1 MPTFDQI
8 YNAFQQSG
16 ASKVMPLSD
25 FAKVQ
30 NYVTG
35 SNDYNPAVLGTFEQA
50 VKQGSY
56 WLNQGL
62 DQTGVPEALGDVGQ
76 KAFEQLGATPHAGYE
91 LGHNLPRSAVN
102 FAPMMTAAALAPE
115 SGGLSLL
122 ALGGTG
128 ALQGAETYEQ
138 GGTPGQVALS
148 AVTPAIGAG
157 VGKVAGK
164 LLMPGSQALLE
175 SSPFLANA
183 RQYLG
188 EQAASIGGME
198 AAGRIFG
205 DNQTP
210 FFSKDNLLQ
219 MTLGNLPFMAEGAIK
234 GYMHG
239 GFVSPP
245 EGKSITYDDVRK
257 AAADASL
264 EDALKNKS
272 ITQQLPSVV
281 DQTDAKDTQT
291 QIYKQQ
297 MEEVQSKGA
306 DPIEAFENEGGAIPQ
321 VKDTTLMG
329 VDARTAAQAPVVD
342 QNLISVQAAVKQAH
356 NTSQLGQTFSRVDGD
371 VINGLND
378 IKGSGES
385 HVVRLIN
392 GLEIPVTVNAGLIE
406 DSKGTIYDASTI
418 KAFKG
423 RPTGDQWIEVKPIQD
438 QAHIVQTAEKAVASL
453 PTPRPDDIQTHEQA
467 QQTLLQSNVV
477 SHEATGDPITDADL
491 QTRAEHLTDQSGS
504 DTEITQTAISSVA
517 EETKEIARQTLR
529 ATLERVRNEQ
539 MSPDILSDVG
549 GEPGKPMATE
559 VGKKKMTPEELA
571 DFRREIGKLGGAPKK
586 TTYSPKDLE
595 AANYYSD
602 FVKRE
607 SKSPTPE
614 GQRILSIVKPAFE
627 KPEQFFTKGGTI
639 NMRPDTHIAVLRA
652 FKSFMEGTQG
662 MPLEEK
668 VGKLTNQLNKSINRV
683 ADKPV
688 GLTEQVSLDPET
700 IKEIEQTAPDHDG
713 SPDARRANEVTA
725 DHVVNLMYTGAM
737 GDILK
742 SASDIDSPLYRAIL
756 ANPVLSRM
764 VENAELRLPQAVGK
778 SSPGVRQVVRQMFDK
793 NPKMAREFLAGLA
806 KDAKVA
812 GNTGGTG
819 TLRQSPFFTKAET
832 LFETRPNGKDY
843 FAGRP
848 LIDGKINRQIFDS
861 VVNKQVS
868 KDELALW
875 KIIDPSAFGDKEVN
889 IKQLVETMK
898 DQPQVKVNRLD
909 TQAKDSSNSK
919 EAVRGRIQHELET
932 LGYRMS
938 VDGTI
943 IQPNRE
949 VLQDRM
955 AQPERIR
962 QLLTELQHNE
972 VRPQE
977 ARSPQPW
984 TGRGIVDAY
993 SSDYLKGNT
1002 TLQDGKQKAV
1012 WAGDIS
1018 VNAEDPERIA
1028 NKKAVLLKE
1037 GYSDEDATNLAKRY
1051 VSTISDSSKFQSQHY
1066 PGPEGANQLAFVR
1079 GVVHEYQPGAKL
1091 PDGSIAAK
1099 VERVMEVNE
1108 VQSDWAAHRASDLKL
1123 SPESNNDPRWQASST
1138 PDHPL
1143 LSHWE
1148 PLALKSAIN
1157 EALQHGATKLVVS
1170 DAETAMMTEGHD
1182 SDEPIINAH
1191 ISDDELESDN
1201 PHQPK
1206 VGDWGIRYSDGA
1218 ILVATSKEQA
1228 QEFIRTTPKV
1238 LPNGLTHNVEP
1249 SQVTTADLRP
1259 HLSQEG
1265 GMRAAYDQRIPNILS
1280 KLTGEKGIPVEMGV
1294 HERAKD
1300 STGGVHWD
1308 DGSGNDALKGSPIF
1322 RDSTGSPKTLNTG
1335 RQFDLSKLSQDYQ
1348 GFPLVRADRGGLGS
1362 LSRSETEQMGE
1373 GQNGGEMDLHPTSY
1387 PAELRPS
1394 LEHIFGATLLK
1405 QGVSGDQAR
1414 VLTQKFLGPLR
1425 EILPL
1430 QGVQFDELIRDT
1442 LSPNAPTGLA
1452 TVQGPLRQI
1461 WLGSDIDPRI
1471 LKANPNMQARAL
1483 SLVLAHEGGHAMQH
1497 LADLGLLDKTT
1508 QMHFDRMQAFFESR
1522 TSPENYQLIR
1532 TMAESLLP
1540 DNWAR
1545 VSKIFV
1551 EPANA
1556 SEAMA
1561 DAHAIWAMSLAG
1573 PNIDASLSGI
1583 LMPKPI
1589 RTWFST
1595 LTGFVRKLVGA
1606 VKSSLNIRPEY
1617 GDVARISKIVDQ
1629 FNSMRKGFAEAETK
1643 AQEFSQFFGLDQYSY
1658 GPLQMS
1664 SVMKDVMGLAA
1675 SRREYGPENFGDRLL
1690 GKVSEYTEGIDQL
1703 ARRIPTLGGA
1713 AWAVLDMPTHMKQ
1726 LTDRMLAPLVAEK
1739 DTQGNLQI
1747 LSKEREAQLKIVMSD
1762 VPTNRMVSDIQLWEQ
1777 RQLDSG
1783 TSTPFDFSKPS
1794 NSDLGLAQRYMYM
1807 SPEQKGA
1814 IQQYIT
1820 GQRESNRVAQQS
1832 ILDFQDKINGVR
1844 LAYVIATRDMSLFGQ
1859 AKDLGQQAYEA
1870 TKMKQQ
1876 LDQMSQAPVGTV
1888 DLNAMNDLENQYDQ
1902 MVMGLQKA
1910 VQKPDAYQAMMD
1922 YAGSMATEQSKLQD
1936 FMSKRATFASRII
1949 KGSFIMRG
1957 YDAQGK
1963 QVGMEAMQSA
1973 GDKTDAQEILKAKG
1987 AVTFKGEDVRKGWDV
2002 HIDDEMKEML
2012 DHAEN
2017 SWMQKLQQWLGP
2029 GSIDALN
2036 EFIGDNPLGSEI
2048 DRLVKASRIVE
2059 PGSRGQAKGPEIM
2072 DMVDAHRNYINVL
2085 SRLLT
2090 SRLAKANMSFETENP
2105 ELVKFP
2111 SQMKQI
2117 KDAMKQYQTPD
2128 SEMGRAF
2135 TKFMATYYLGL
2146 NVPTS
2151 MAIMG
2156 HGLFTLLPESVSRTN
2171 SVVKSTKMLMGTVAD
2186 ITKYYLS
2193 NLKSAGRDEW
2203 NGWEDPGEK
2212 ANFANM
2218 ITNGLLQRNA
2228 FSEDSMDTEGLS
2240 AVKLRQIGQEGAT
2253 SKVLGGAA
2261 NLWNNYS
2268 NFTMKF
2274 FEQFAKF
2281 NARVAGL
2288 MGYRMGVDQGMN
2300 HEQSMNYSKEF
2311 TITSTFASGKA
2322 GRPVGLFRGEDH
2334 TLGQIAY
2341 ALQRYSMG
2349 CMAMFGRYAQHS
2361 LMSEAS
2367 AREIG
2372 LPTQGR
2378 EAARKALLT
2387 ATMVR
2392 FGAAG
2397 LLGLPGMGAM
2407 NALLEKITGQGI
2419 GQNIYQA
2426 MGSTLDQ
2433 DDKEGSILADTVAH
2447 GFANALLARIG
2458 MPVDV
2463 ASKFAMAGLPGMSS
2477 QDVFDPGSIFGPSA
2491 SLMRTMIEGVSGYAK
2506 DRDMANMGKT
2516 LMPPAFRKAV
2526 DLWANGDATD
2536 KAGRPIGSTEMEKT
2550 AYALGFQTQRQTKTR
2565 EFGHYTD
2572 LLNQQK
2578 TRAENRMVSKV
2589 MDMWNSG
2596 DIPGAQEEIQN
2607 QVDAGQGK
2615 VDGAH
2620 IAQEVAKKITEH
2632 QFPADIRAK
2641 PTAPIAGPA
2650 ADILRGMGIQLPPSQ
2665 EELRESQQKMIAQTL
2680 GAGNH
2685 TPRNSW
2691 GGPLGRA
2698 SMEDIFTSQHPSSP
2712 FQMAFQQ

>member
-35 SNDYNPAVLGTFEQA
+35 SNDYNPAVLGTFGQA

-306 DPIEAFENEGGAIPQ
+306 DPIEAFENEGGTIPQ

-342 QNLISVQAAVKQAH
+342 QSVTPIKATLQGVTIPDVNNLQTAFSPEGYKHQA
-356 NTSQLGQTFSRVDGD
+356 LPFP
-371 VINGLND
+371 D
-378 IKGSGES
+378 IKPGMS
-385 HVVRLIN
+385 HDEIIQTLQNYKDVLSVNPTNLSPENLTRALKDTQTHIDQVKVLQVRSI
-392 GLEIPVTVNAGLIE
+392 
-406 DSKGTIYDASTI
+406 
-418 KAFKG
+418 
-423 RPTGDQWIEVKPIQD
+423 
-438 QAHIVQTAEKAVASL
+438 QTAEKAVASL

-571 DFRREIGKLGGAPKK
+571 DFRRETGKKGGRPKK
-586 TTYSPKDLE
+586 SAYSSEDLG

-607 SKSPTPE
+607 SKAPTPE

-713 SPDARRANEVTA
+713 SPDARRANEATA

-756 ANPVLSRM
+756 ANPILSRM

-848 LIDGKINRQIFDS
+848 LIDGKIDRQIFDS

-889 IKQLVETMK
+889 VKQLVETMR
-898 DQPQVKVNRLD
+898 DQPQVKVSKLD
-909 TQAKDSSNSK
+909 AQAKDSSNSK
-919 EAVRGRIQHELET
+919 GAVRGRIQHELET

-993 SSDYLKGNT
+993 SPDYLKGNA

-1018 VNAEDPERIA
+1018 ANAEDPERIA

-1051 VSTISDSSKFQSQHY
+1051 VSTISDSSKFHSQHY
-1066 PGPEGANQLAFVR
+1066 PGPEGQNQLGFVR

-1091 PDGSIAAK
+1091 PDGSVASK

-1108 VQSDWAAHRASDLKL
+1108 VQSDWAAQRNNKIKSAEGEIERIKAMLVAEPNASNNAIRRQRLSEWTQKVADLKTQ
-1123 SPESNNDPRWQASST
+1123 P

-1143 LSHWE
+1143 LPHWE
-1148 PLALKSAIN
+1148 PIVLKSAIDQ
-1157 EALQHGATKLVVS
+1157 AIKLGATKLVVS
-1170 DAETAMMTEGHD
+1170 DAESAMMTQGHD
-1182 SDEPIINAH
+1182 QHLPARREVAQMPDGRWTVADTRGGSTEPLYATKA
-1191 ISDDELESDN
+1191 EAEA
-1201 PHQPK
+1201 
-1206 VGDWGIRYSDGA
+1206 A
-1218 ILVATSKEQA
+1218 IPQN
-1228 QEFIRTTPKV
+1228 Q
-1238 LPNGLTHNVEP
+1238 P
-1249 SQVTTADLRP
+1249 SQ
-1259 HLSQEG
+1259 SS
-1265 GMRAAYDQRIPNILS
+1265 GMRAAYDERVPNILS

-1294 HERAKD
+1294 HEKAKD
-1300 STGGVHWD
+1300 SIAGIRWD

-1747 LSKEREAQLKIVMSD
+1747 LSKEREAQLKMVMSD

-1777 RQLDSG
+1777 KQLDSG

-2105 ELVKFP
+2105 ELAKFS